1 MLISNE
7 SVVEFGAILK
17 IAFSFVA
24 ENRPIEQFLQVELPT
39 CNTDESSNLKLGCFL
54 PVVI

>member
-1 MLISNE
+1 MDFMVLISNE

-24 ENRPIEQFLQVELPT
+24 ENRPI
-39 CNTDESSNLKLGCFL
+39 
-54 PVVI
+54 